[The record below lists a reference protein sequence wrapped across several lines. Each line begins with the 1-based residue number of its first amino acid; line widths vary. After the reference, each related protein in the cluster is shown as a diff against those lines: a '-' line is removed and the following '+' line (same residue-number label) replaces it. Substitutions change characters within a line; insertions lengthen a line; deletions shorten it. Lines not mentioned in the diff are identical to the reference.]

1 MSYVLVWPSEI
12 GPCMAR
18 VPVCVFEHRC
28 RVDLHAQQ
36 LDRVLRYP
44 PPDWT
49 RVVER
54 PAKQGSAFPGLL
66 AFVLCLAGAFV
77 AGLESSRIFDRFD
90 LMQAP
95 AVLQSVPARFLV

>member
-18 VPVCVFEHRC
+18 VPVFVFEHRC

-36 LDRVLRYP
+36 LDGVLRYP

-77 AGLESSRIFDRFD
+77 AGLETARTFEVLD
-90 LMQAP
+90 LLQAP
-95 AVLQSVPARFLV
+95 SLLQSVPARLLV